1 MNRILLAGVS
11 AAALFAASTALA
23 AGDPAPATA
32 VPAAKPYPLTT
43 CIVSGEPLGDM
54 GTPVSVIID
63 GQEYKLCCGS
73 CARKLK
79 ADPAKFAKVLAE
91 AVTVPAAASDT
102 AAPACCK

>member
-1 MNRILLAGVS
+1 MKSLLIAALLATS
-11 AAALFAASTALA
+11 TFLAAS
-23 AGDPAPATA
+23 DPAPATA
-32 VPAAKPYPLTT
+32 APAAKPYPLDT
-43 CIVSGEPLGDM
+43 CIVSGMTLGDM
-54 GTPVSVIID
+54 GKPVSVIID

-79 ADPAKFAKVLAE
+79 ADPTKFAKLLAD